1 MIEYII
7 KFNDLMG
14 LIYEVSYNNYG
25 EVTHCEKVSYA
36 KETETSF
43 VKEAAR
49 EATRQT
55 ETANQEASE
64 ER

>member
-1 MIEYII
+1 
-7 KFNDLMG
+7 MG

-25 EVTHCEKVSYA
+25 EVTHCETVSYA

-49 EATRQT
+49 EETRQT

>member
-1 MIEYII
+1 
-7 KFNDLMG
+7 MG
-14 LIYEVSYNNYG
+14 IIYEVSYNNYG
-25 EVTHCEKVSYA
+25 EVTHCETVSYVKETETA
-36 KETETSF
+36 YVKETETSF

-49 EATRQT
+49 EAT